1 MKKKLTRVIRKHG
14 RWYIAYIREIPG
26 VNTQGRSRR
35 SARRNLE
42 EALTLII
49 ETRESYLSSSAHSVP
64 AVVKSS
70 PYFSKYSC
78 KNSTVA

>member
-1 MKKKLTRVIRKHG
+1 MKKKLTRIIRKHG

-42 EALTLII
+42 EALALII
-49 ETRESYLSSSAHSVP
+49 ETRAEINLSSSAHSVP
-64 AVVKSS
+64 LW
-70 PYFSKYSC
+70 
-78 KNSTVA
+78 

>member
-49 ETRESYLSSSAHSVP
+49 ETREIYLSSSAHSVP
-64 AVVKSS
+64 AAVKSS

-78 KNSTVA
+78 KNSTVE

>member
-26 VNTQGRSRR
+26 MT
-35 SARRNLE
+35 
-42 EALTLII
+42 
-49 ETRESYLSSSAHSVP
+49 
-64 AVVKSS
+64 VVKSS

-78 KNSTVA
+78 KNFTVA